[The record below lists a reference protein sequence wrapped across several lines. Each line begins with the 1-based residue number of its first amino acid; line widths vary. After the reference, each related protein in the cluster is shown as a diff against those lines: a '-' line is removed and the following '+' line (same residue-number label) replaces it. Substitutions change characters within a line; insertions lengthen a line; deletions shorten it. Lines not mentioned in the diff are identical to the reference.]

1 VDTRKTA
8 KWRLA
13 NPFCAVQAEQPMA
26 NRHVSKNSRTIVNPR
41 PQAVRLVLS
50 DGTERIVRPWGIVL
64 LPRFASDGSPLE
76 VLLAEFV
83 FSQEILSQD
92 VIPNDAA

>member
-1 VDTRKTA
+1 VETRKTA
-8 KWRLA
+8 NWRLA
-13 NPFCAVQAEQPMA
+13 NHFCAVHAGQPMA

-83 FSQEILSQD
+83 FSQVLIS
-92 VIPNDAA
+92 NDAANDAA